1 MNEDNKIGKKGYFEL
16 REKRLK
22 LVYKIL
28 YIIVAIWI
36 ALVISIGNADLTTET
51 TPIYAFLLS
60 VSSLC
65 IIKILKYALM
75 EFRCMKIVGEL
86 SQEVLVETET
96 RYENIWKS
104 FSVVLAF
111 SALFMLLHILFPQI
125 FNQVTCLSV
134 AGIGSLY
141 FSVLSIF
148 DMVKPIENS
157 KDYSNQSQEKEN
169 TKLISILNLIGVI
182 LGIAVSYSICSFVCG
197 VMVNA

>member
-1 MNEDNKIGKKGYFEL
+1 MNEDKKTSEDKKMGKGEYFEL

-28 YIIVAIWI
+28 YVIVAIWI
-36 ALVISIGNADLTTET
+36 ALVISIGNAGLTKET

-75 EFRCMKIVGEL
+75 EFRCMKVVGEL

-111 SALFMLLHILFPQI
+111 NAILMLLHIQFPAI
-125 FNQVTCLSV
+125 FTQTTFLVVMWICLAYFALLSV
-134 AGIGSLY
+134 SAI
-141 FSVLSIF
+141 FITKAKDSIMRFF
-148 DMVKPIENS
+148 DV
-157 KDYSNQSQEKEN
+157 
-169 TKLISILNLIGVI
+169 ISILLSIAI
-182 LGIAVSYSICSFVCG
+182 SYGICAFVCG
-197 VMVNA
+197 VMANA

>member
-28 YIIVAIWI
+28 YVIVAIWI
-36 ALVISIGNADLTTET
+36 ALVISIGNAGLTTET

-75 EFRCMKIVGEL
+75 EFRCMKVVGEL

-96 RYENIWKS
+96 RYKNIWKS

-111 SALFMLLHILFPQI
+111 NAVLMLLHIQFPAI
-125 FNQVTCLSV
+125 FTQTTFLVVMWICLAYFALLSV
-134 AGIGSLY
+134 SAIIITKAND
-141 FSVLSIF
+141 SIMRFF
-148 DMVKPIENS
+148 DA
-157 KDYSNQSQEKEN
+157 
-169 TKLISILNLIGVI
+169 ISILLSIAI
-182 LGIAVSYSICSFVCG
+182 SYGICAFVCG
-197 VMVNA
+197 VIANA